1 MKKMPL
7 IRLSLVLGL
16 ALTAVPLAATYFGS
30 SAIAPAATLADR
42 ELPKANYDLA
52 SRWTSTK
59 VAKYVFSTAV
69 TPHWLEFS
77 DRFWYDYETPAGR
90 KFWIVDPVKKTKTP
104 LFDNVK
110 MAAQLTR
117 ILRTPY
123 DAQHLPITTVRFYDN
138 DTKFRFSVSL
148 PRDAKVENAA
158 GEEITGMTQ
167 TQDQGRAGG
176 GGGAGRGGGGGRGV
190 QQQQG
195 GRTGAPGATPPVQNT
210 TWWLEYD
217 FAAQT
222 VVLNDKYK
230 PETTG
235 NPNWATVSPD
245 KKYVLYSRNYN
256 LFMMDADNFE
266 KAKKNA
272 ADPSIVETQ
281 LTADGERNYGFG
293 GGGGGGNQDQQQNVT
308 VEQDQ
313 TTTQGTGRGG
323 TQSEADKKYGG
334 PRAAA
339 RGFSWSQDNK
349 MASVTRNDQRKVG
362 DLWVINTLANPRPTL
377 NTYKY
382 GMPGEENQDQAELHV
397 VDLDAK
403 KIVKVKTEAF
413 KDQQMALATAPVTN
427 LERERAAGP
436 NTDFATGVTTDDNTA
451 WNDDEPQGG
460 RGGGAGVVSRW
471 ISSAGD
477 KIYFNRTSRDLKR
490 IDIVEAD
497 TKTGES
503 RVVIPERSN
512 TYIEIQPLRLINNG
526 KQAIHWSERD
536 GWGHYYLYDISGKLI
551 RQVTSGEYVTTG
563 IVGVDETKRTLYYTA
578 VGREAGED
586 PYYQHFY
593 SVNLDTSAVKLL
605 DPGNSSHT
613 PSMNDKCTY
622 FVDNSSRIDS
632 APESVLYDGAG
643 NKVMDLEKTDT
654 SLLMEAGFKYPEAF
668 TVKAD
673 DGITDLYGVMYK
685 PFDFDPSKKYPVI
698 LYVYPGPQ
706 TESVT
711 KTFSPRNLNVALANV
726 GFLVV
731 EVGNRGGNPQ
741 RSKWYH
747 NYGYG
752 NLRDYGVPDKKA
764 TVEQLAKRYPFVDID
779 RVGIYGHS
787 GGGFMTAAA
796 LFGFPDFFKVGISES
811 GNHDN
816 SIYNRWWS
824 EKHDG
829 VKEMTAEDGK
839 VTFQYDIDKNQD
851 IAANLKGHLLLITGD
866 ADTNVHN
873 ANTMRVVDALIKA
886 SKRFD
891 MIVLPGQNHGY
902 TPPDSDYVYWRRVDY
917 FAQHLL
923 GASPGGI
930 DIVEID
936 RERQIKR

>member
-1 MKKMPL
+1 MKPL
-7 IRLSLVLGL
+7 IRVSLVL
-16 ALTAVPLAATYFGS
+16 ALVITAVPLAATYFG
-30 SAIAPAATLADR
+30 APAMAPAATLAER

-52 SRWTSTK
+52 SRWTAAK
-59 VAKYVFSTAV
+59 VGKYVFSTSV

-77 DRFWYDYETPAGR
+77 DRFWYDYETPAGHR
-90 KFWIVDPVKKTKTP
+90 WWIVDPVKKTKTP
-104 LFDNVK
+104 LFDNAK

-123 DAQHLPITTVRFYDN
+123 DAQHLPISTVRFFEN

-158 GEEITGMTQ
+158 GEELTGMTQ
-167 TQDQGRAGG
+167 TQDQGRGG
-176 GGGAGRGGGGGRGV
+176 GQGGGAGRGGGGGRGG
-190 QQQQG
+190 QQG
-195 GRTGAPGATPPVQNT
+195 GRQGAPGGAAPVQNT

-217 FAAQT
+217 VATQT

-230 PETTG
+230 PETSG

-256 LFMMDADNFE
+256 LFMMDAENFE

-281 LTADGERNYGFG
+281 LTTDGERNYGFG
-293 GGGGGGNQDQQQNVT
+293 RGGGAGNQDQQQDVQ
-308 VEQDQ
+308 VDE
-313 TTTQGTGRGG
+313 TTQQGGGRGN
-323 TQSEADKKYGG
+323 QQLSEADKKYGG
-334 PRAAA
+334 PRTSAG
-339 RGFSWSQDNK
+339 GFAWSQDNR
-349 MASVTRNDQRKVG
+349 MASVTRTDQRKVA
-362 DLWVINTLANPRPTL
+362 DLWVINALANPRPTL
-377 NTYKY
+377 QTYKY
-382 GMPGEENQDQAELHV
+382 GMPGEDAQPQAELHV
-397 VDLDAK
+397 IDLEAK
-403 KIVKVKTEAF
+403 KALKVKTAAF

-427 LERERAAGP
+427 LERERGAGP
-436 NTDFATGVTTDDNTA
+436 EYFENADNADQDT
-451 WNDDEPQGG
+451 PQGG
-460 RGGGAGVVSRW
+460 RGGGAGTVSRW
-471 ISSAGD
+471 VSTAGD
-477 KIYFNRTSRDLKR
+477 KIYYNRTSRDLKR

-512 TYIEIQPLRLINNG
+512 TYIEIQPLRLINSG

-551 RQVTSGEYVTTG
+551 RQVTSGEFVTTG
-563 IVGVDETKRTLYYTA
+563 ITNVDEKSRTLYFTA
-578 VGREAGED
+578 VGREPNED

-593 SVNLDTSAVKLL
+593 SVNLDTGAMKLL
-605 DPGNSSHT
+605 DPGNASH
-613 PSMNDKCTY
+613 SVQMNDKCTY

-632 APESVLYDGAG
+632 APESVLYDAAG
-643 NKVMDLEKTDT
+643 NKVMELEKTDV
-654 SLLMEAGFKYPEAF
+654 SRLLEAGFKYPEAF

-711 KTFSPRNLNVALANV
+711 KTFNPRELNVALANV
-726 GFLVV
+726 GFIVL

-764 TVEQLAKRYPFVDID
+764 AVEQLAKRYPFVDLE

-796 LFGFPDFFKVGISES
+796 MFGFPDFFKVGISES

-829 VKEMTAEDGK
+829 VKEVTAEDGK

-851 IAANLKGHLLLITGD
+851 IASNLKGHLLLMTGD
-866 ADTNVHN
+866 VDNNVHPS
-873 ANTMRVVDALIKA
+873 NTYRVMDALIRA
-886 SKRFD
+886 NKRFD
-891 MIVLPGQNHGY
+891 FILLPGQPHSYG
-902 TPPDSDYVYWRRVDY
+902 PMGDYVYWRRIDY
-917 FAQHLL
+917 FAEHLL
-923 GASPGGI
+923 GTPPSGI
-930 DIVEID
+930 DIVELD
-936 RERQIKR
+936 RERQIRR